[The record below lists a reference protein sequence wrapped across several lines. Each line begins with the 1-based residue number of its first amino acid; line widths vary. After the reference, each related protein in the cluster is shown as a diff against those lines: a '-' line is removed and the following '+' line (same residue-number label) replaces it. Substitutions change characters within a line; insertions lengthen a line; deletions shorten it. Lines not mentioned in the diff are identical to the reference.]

1 MPHASRGRAIISRH
15 PGLCVNH
22 EFPDNAGGWGLCPQ
36 CFCGSGSCAPVLAAA
51 QNRVRLS
58 TGPCFFLST
67 EGILYISPDVCIYCP
82 SWLFDNLQTIFFFLP
97 LSEMPFL
104 DPRTWSPVVGSPQ
117 SSSSGRDV
125 YLPARKK
132 PPCLSR
138 SHLVLGEQ
146 PHNLLTF

>member
-51 QNRVRLS
+51 QNRVGLS

-82 SWLFDNLQTIFFFLP
+82 SWLFDNLQTIFFFYHFLRCLFWILRPGAQLLDRHSPLP
-97 LSEMPFL
+97 LEGMFIYLRERNPLAFPGL
-104 DPRTWSPVVGSPQ
+104 TLCWGNSPT
-117 SSSSGRDV
+117 
-125 YLPARKK
+125 
-132 PPCLSR
+132 
-138 SHLVLGEQ
+138 
-146 PHNLLTF
+146 TF